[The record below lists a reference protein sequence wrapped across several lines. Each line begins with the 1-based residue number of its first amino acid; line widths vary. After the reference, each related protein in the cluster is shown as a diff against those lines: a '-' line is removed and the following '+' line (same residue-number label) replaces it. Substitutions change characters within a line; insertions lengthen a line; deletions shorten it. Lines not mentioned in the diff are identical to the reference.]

1 MQRSKARTS
10 PVKQNTKRRK
20 ILVIA
25 AIALAAVLVATLGLF
40 ARDMF
45 TVKKIDNTTAETTKT
60 TRGTETSDKS
70 KTAKPK
76 ETPAPTQKIGRAH
89 V

>member
-25 AIALAAVLVATLGLF
+25 AIALAAVLVATLGFF

-45 TVKKIDNTTAETTKT
+45 TVKKD
-60 TRGTETSDKS
+60 R
-70 KTAKPK
+70 
-76 ETPAPTQKIGRAH
+76 
-89 V
+89 